1 MTVSVLVLLVS
12 CGGNV
17 TSEAKIYLGFIATGE
32 FEQAYEELSPR
43 LQESLDFD
51 IFSDYMINPDNNE
64 SVADSGI
71 AFTITG
77 ERIFPDGKTASA
89 YGTLS
94 MEGATQNFRIPMS
107 FDEDRWWVNDVVVE
121 QEDLEYPGYYV
132 SLRLRGVALDFFD
145 LMLDG
150 KIDEM
155 WEQTSNR
162 IHEEMTIEDY
172 SELTIST
179 VSGKTPREEEYT
191 IMIGA
196 AYSNEPEFKNRE
208 TIMSGFAF
216 VTIIL
221 GNPETSETTAN
232 TRADFVFED
241 GIWKADFA
249 KLEATEE

>member
-1 MTVSVLVLLVS
+1 MTVSILVLLVS

-17 TSEAKIYLGFIATGE
+17 TSEAKIYLGFIESGE

-43 LQESLDFD
+43 LQESMTFEV
-51 IFSDYMINPDNNE
+51 FSEYMINPDTNE

-71 AFTITG
+71 KFTITG

-94 MEGATQNFRIPMS
+94 MEDATQNFRIPMS
-107 FDEDRWWVNDVVVE
+107 FDGNRWWVNDVVVE

-132 SLRLRGVALDFFD
+132 SLRLRGAALNFFD

-150 KIDEM
+150 KIDDM
-155 WEQTSNR
+155 WEKTSNR
-162 IHEEMTIEDY
+162 IHEEMTIENY

-179 VSGKTPREEEYT
+179 ISGKTPREEEYT

-196 AYSNEPEFKNRE
+196 AYTSEPELKNKN
-208 TIMSGFAF
+208 TTMSGFAF
-216 VTIIL
+216 VTITL
-221 GNPETSETTAN
+221 GNPGTSEITAN
-232 TRADFVFED
+232 TRADFIFED
-241 GIWKADFA
+241 GMWRADFA
-249 KLEATEE
+249 KLEAVEE